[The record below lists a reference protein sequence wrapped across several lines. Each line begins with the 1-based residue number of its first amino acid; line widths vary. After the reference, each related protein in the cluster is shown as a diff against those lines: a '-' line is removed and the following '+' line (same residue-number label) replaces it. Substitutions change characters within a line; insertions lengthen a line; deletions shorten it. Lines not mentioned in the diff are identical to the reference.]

1 MMETVFELSQARK
14 SFGAV
19 HALSSIDLQIARG
32 ERVALIGASGSG
44 KTTLLRLFGAQL
56 APDRGEV
63 RVLGCNPLVLGERK
77 LRELRSR
84 LGYLPQ
90 DLGLVPNLRVLQ
102 NVVAGRCG
110 RRSILGSLRDLILP
124 AVGVRRRIYE
134 LLERVG
140 IAEKMYDRADTLS
153 GGQQQRVAVA
163 RALFQEP
170 AVILADEPVSA
181 VDPARA
187 RDVLELLTRLSEEE
201 GLTLLVSMHQLD
213 LAREFFP
220 RLVGLKHGNVHFDG
234 KPSELGSEGLSAL
247 FDLGD
252 KAVVL

>member
-1 MMETVFELSQARK
+1 METVFELSQARK
-14 SFGAV
+14 SFGSV
-19 HALSSIDLQIARG
+19 RALSSIDLQIARG

-247 FDLGD
+247 FELGD
-252 KAVVL
+252 KAVVS

>member
-1 MMETVFELSQARK
+1 MFELSQAHK

-19 HALSSIDLQIARG
+19 HALSDIDLQIAKG

-77 LRELRSR
+77 LRDLRSR

-102 NVVAGRCG
+102 NVVGGRCG

>member
-1 MMETVFELSQARK
+1 METMFELSEAHK

-19 HALSSIDLQIARG
+19 HALSNIDLQIAKG

-187 RDVLELLTRLSEEE
+187 RDVLDLLTCLSEEE

-220 RLVGLKHGNVHFDG
+220 RLVGLKNGEVHFDG
-234 KPSELGSEGLSAL
+234 KSDELEDDDLSAL
-247 FDLGD
+247 FQLGD
-252 KAVVL
+252 KLADS

>member
-1 MMETVFELSQARK
+1 METMFELSEAHK

-19 HALSSIDLQIARG
+19 HALSNIDLQIAKG

-124 AVGVRRRIYE
+124 TVGVRRRIYE

-187 RDVLELLTRLSEEE
+187 RDVLDLLTCLSEEE

-220 RLVGLKHGNVHFDG
+220 RLVGLKNGEVHFDG
-234 KPSELGSEGLSAL
+234 KPDELEGEDLSAL
-247 FDLGD
+247 FQLGD
-252 KAVVL
+252 KVADS

>member
-1 MMETVFELSQARK
+1 METVFELSQARK

-19 HALSSIDLQIARG
+19 HALSSIDLQIAKG

-56 APDRGEV
+56 APDGGEV
-63 RVLGCNPLVLGERK
+63 RVLGCNPLVLGEGK

-110 RRSILGSLRDLILP
+110 RRSVLGSLRDLILP

-140 IAEKMYDRADTLS
+140 IEEKMYDRVDTLS

-247 FDLGD
+247 FQLRD
-252 KAVVL
+252 KAVVS

>member
-1 MMETVFELSQARK
+1 MFELSQAHK

-19 HALSSIDLQIARG
+19 HALSDIDLQIAKG

-77 LRELRSR
+77 LRDLRSR

-102 NVVAGRCG
+102 NVVGGRCG

-124 AVGVRRRIYE
+124 AIGVRRRIYE

-140 IAEKMYDRADTLS
+140 IAEKMYDRVDTLS

-187 RDVLELLTRLSEEE
+187 RDVLDLLTCLSEEE

-220 RLVGLKHGNVHFDG
+220 RLVGLKNGEVHFDG
-234 KPSELGSEGLSAL
+234 KSDELEDDDLSAL
-247 FDLGD
+247 FQLGD
-252 KAVVL
+252 KVADS

>member
-1 MMETVFELSQARK
+1 MFELSQARK
-14 SFGAV
+14 SFGSV
-19 HALSSIDLQIARG
+19 RALSSIDLQIARG

-247 FDLGD
+247 FELGD
-252 KAVVL
+252 KAVVS

>member
-1 MMETVFELSQARK
+1 METVFELSQARK

-19 HALSSIDLQIARG
+19 HALSSIDLQIAKG

-63 RVLGCNPLVLGERK
+63 RVLGCNPLVLGEGK

-110 RRSILGSLRDLILP
+110 RRSVLGSLRDLILP
-124 AVGVRRRIYE
+124 AIGVRRRIYE

-140 IAEKMYDRADTLS
+140 IEEKMYDRVDTLS

-220 RLVGLKHGNVHFDG
+220 RLVGLKHGKVHFDG

-247 FDLGD
+247 FQLRD
-252 KAVVL
+252 KAVVS

>member
-1 MMETVFELSQARK
+1 METMFELSQAHK

-19 HALSSIDLQIARG
+19 HALSDIDLQIAKG

-77 LRELRSR
+77 LRDLRSR

-102 NVVAGRCG
+102 NVVGGRCG

-124 AVGVRRRIYE
+124 AIGVRRRIYE

-140 IAEKMYDRADTLS
+140 IAEKMYDRVDTLS

-187 RDVLELLTRLSEEE
+187 RDVLDLLTCLSEEE

-220 RLVGLKHGNVHFDG
+220 RLVGLKNGEVHFDG
-234 KPSELGSEGLSAL
+234 KSDELEDDDLSAL
-247 FDLGD
+247 FQLGD
-252 KAVVL
+252 KVADS

>member
-1 MMETVFELSQARK
+1 MFELSQARK

-102 NVVAGRCG
+102 NVVGGRCG

>member
-1 MMETVFELSQARK
+1 METVFELSQARK

-56 APDRGEV
+56 APDCGEV

-110 RRSILGSLRDLILP
+110 RRSVLGSLRDLILP

-140 IAEKMYDRADTLS
+140 IEEKMYDRVDTLS

-220 RLVGLKHGNVHFDG
+220 RLVGLKHGKVHFDG

-247 FDLGD
+247 FQLGD
-252 KAVVL
+252 KAVVS

>member
-1 MMETVFELSQARK
+1 MFELSQARK

-124 AVGVRRRIYE
+124 TVGVRRRIYE

-247 FDLGD
+247 FELGD
-252 KAVVL
+252 KAVVS

>member
-1 MMETVFELSQARK
+1 METMFELSEAHK

-19 HALSSIDLQIARG
+19 HALANIDLQIAKG

-124 AVGVRRRIYE
+124 TVGVRRRIYE

-187 RDVLELLTRLSEEE
+187 RDVLDLLTCLSEEE

-220 RLVGLKHGNVHFDG
+220 RLVGLKNGEVHFDG
-234 KPSELGSEGLSAL
+234 KPDELEGEDLSAL
-247 FDLGD
+247 FQLGD
-252 KAVVL
+252 KVADS

>member
-1 MMETVFELSQARK
+1 METMFELSQAHK

-19 HALSSIDLQIARG
+19 HALSSIDLQIAKG

-77 LRELRSR
+77 LRDLRSR

-124 AVGVRRRIYE
+124 AIGVRRRIYE

-140 IAEKMYDRADTLS
+140 IAEKMYDRVDTLS

-187 RDVLELLTRLSEEE
+187 RDVLDLLTCLSEEE

-220 RLVGLKHGNVHFDG
+220 RLVGLKNGEVHFDG
-234 KPSELGSEGLSAL
+234 KSDELEDDDLSAL
-247 FDLGD
+247 FQLGD
-252 KAVVL
+252 KVADS

>member
-1 MMETVFELSQARK
+1 MFELSQAHK

-19 HALSSIDLQIARG
+19 HALSDIDLQIAKG

-77 LRELRSR
+77 LRDLRSR

-102 NVVAGRCG
+102 NVVGGRCG

-140 IAEKMYDRADTLS
+140 IAEKMYDRVDTLS

-187 RDVLELLTRLSEEE
+187 RDVLDLLTCLSEEE

-220 RLVGLKHGNVHFDG
+220 RLVGLKNGEVHFDG
-234 KPSELGSEGLSAL
+234 KSDELEDDDLSAL
-247 FDLGD
+247 FQLGD
-252 KAVVL
+252 KVADS

>member
-1 MMETVFELSQARK
+1 METVFELSQARK

-19 HALSSIDLQIARG
+19 HALSSIDLQIVRG

-63 RVLGCNPLVLGERK
+63 RVLGCNPLVLGEGK

-110 RRSILGSLRDLILP
+110 RRSVLGSLRDLILP

-140 IAEKMYDRADTLS
+140 IEEKMYDRVDTLS

-220 RLVGLKHGNVHFDG
+220 RLVGLKHGKVHFDG

-247 FDLGD
+247 FQLRD
-252 KAVVL
+252 KAVVS